1 MSGHRDV
8 GVVLPCAGIGTRV
21 GADRPKQFLDV
32 GGRPIFLW
40 SLETFLAHDRV
51 REAVLVVGAGEE
63 AAVRAMLSPAAL
75 QALES
80 GRLRTALG
88 GQERWQS
95 VRNGVQVLDAA
106 CRLVLVHDVARP
118 FLRPEDI
125 ERGCAA
131 LETEVAMTL
140 AMPATDTIKWA
151 TSAGDRVETTLDRR
165 RVWLTQTPQGFR
177 REALEGCYA
186 RPDLET
192 MGLTDEAG
200 LLETCGQAVALVKG
214 GDHLRK
220 ITLPE
225 DLAWARWQATLQ
237 R

>member
-1 MSGHRDV
+1 MSGAMDV

-51 REAVLVVGAGEE
+51 REIVLVVGAGEDG
-63 AAVRAMLSPAAL
+63 AVREMLSPVAH
-75 QALES
+75 QAVAD
-80 GRLRTALG
+80 GRLRMTLG
-88 GQERWQS
+88 GSERWQS
-95 VRNGVQVLDAA
+95 VRNGVRALDGE

-118 FLRPEDI
+118 FLRPDDI
-125 ERGCAA
+125 ERGCVA
-131 LETEVAMTL
+131 LATEQAMTL

-151 TSAGDRVETTLDRR
+151 SAGNDHVEATLDRR

-177 REALEGCYA
+177 REALESCYA

-200 LLETCGQAVALVKG
+200 LLETCGLAVALVKG

-225 DLAWARWQATLQ
+225 DLHWARWQATLQ